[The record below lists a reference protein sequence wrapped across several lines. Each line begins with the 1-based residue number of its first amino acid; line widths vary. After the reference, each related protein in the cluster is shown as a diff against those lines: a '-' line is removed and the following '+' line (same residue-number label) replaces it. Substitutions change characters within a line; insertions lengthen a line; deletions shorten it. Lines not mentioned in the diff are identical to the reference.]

1 MTVTQAR
8 IKVRREAAGLIAAMD
23 LAQLVGEGEN
33 EVNTLKEKDE
43 AVLEQAQ
50 RWLVRRILKIDEY
63 AS

>member
-1 MTVTQAR
+1 
-8 IKVRREAAGLIAAMD
+8 MD
-23 LAQLVGEGEN
+23 LAQLVGEGPN

-50 RWLVRRILKIDEY
+50 RWLVRRISKIDEY